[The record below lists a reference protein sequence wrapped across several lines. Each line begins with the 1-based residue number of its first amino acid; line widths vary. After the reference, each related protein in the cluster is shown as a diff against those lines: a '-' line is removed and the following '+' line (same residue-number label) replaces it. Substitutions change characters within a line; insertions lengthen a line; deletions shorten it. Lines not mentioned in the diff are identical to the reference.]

1 MSEINSSE
9 NRFNNLNAL
18 LRVMLMS
25 LREYWIHAEN
35 YQKFVYIISALL
47 IASGVFH
54 MGNRSECPAN
64 F

>member
-1 MSEINSSE
+1 MSESNSSE

-18 LRVMLMS
+18 LGVMLMS
-25 LREYWIHAEN
+25 LREYRTQEEN

-47 IASGVFH
+47 VASGVFH
-54 MGNRSECPAN
+54 MDSRRDCSAN

>member
-1 MSEINSSE
+1 MSESNSSE

-25 LREYWIHAEN
+25 LREFWTQAEN
-35 YQKFVYIISALL
+35 YQKFVYIISVLL

-54 MGNRSECPAN
+54 MGSRRDCPAI